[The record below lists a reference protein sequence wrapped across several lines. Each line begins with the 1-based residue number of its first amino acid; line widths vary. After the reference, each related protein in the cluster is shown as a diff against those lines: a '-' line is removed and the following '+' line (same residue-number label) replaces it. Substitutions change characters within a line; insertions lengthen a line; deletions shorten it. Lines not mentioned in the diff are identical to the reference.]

1 MNKDINP
8 ADDALASEEEM
19 GPPSNPA
26 ADAPGLPQLPRL
38 QPVVENSAR
47 KRAIRK
53 VVTTLNLTSRTCKW
67 PIGDPTQPDFHYCGQ
82 PPQAG
87 RPYCA
92 THDDMSYQPQR
103 RRSAGR

>member
-8 ADDALASEEEM
+8 ADAVFASSEGDM
-19 GPPSNPA
+19 GPPRNPA
-26 ADAPGLPQLPRL
+26 SLAI
-38 QPVVENSAR
+38 VESPAR

-82 PPQAG
+82 PPQSG

-92 THDDMSYQPQR
+92 IHDDMSYQPQR